1 MLRKQNKTNKAG
13 EWQHRGGDK
22 DSSWGMAGVEKAVG
36 TESTSDPL
44 LRSGEVVGAKPVK
57 RGSLPSSTGVISGLQ
72 GQAPARPQSSVTG
85 GGMSCSWKFSF
96 WKMLLKAGPLWEPL
110 NGLQLSLLRFWE
122 SSVRR
127 ASCKGGDTH
136 QLRLVEQRVWGGGG
150 S

>member
-1 MLRKQNKTNKAG
+1 MTTSWKRQDVSLGN
-13 EWQHRGGDK
+13 GGCV
-22 DSSWGMAGVEKAVG
+22 DSPGHGSPQILCA
-36 TESTSDPL
+36 
-44 LRSGEVVGAKPVK
+44 EVWEAAGAKPVE
-57 RGSLPSSTGVISGLQ
+57 RGVPSQLPQDHPWSP
-72 GQAPARPQSSVTG
+72 GQTPDRHQSSVTG

-110 NGLQLSLLRFWE
+110 KGLKLSLLRFWE

-136 QLRLVEQRVWGGGG
+136 QPRLVGAENLWGWEGMWNGGGG